1 MLSTYLL
8 EDNAA
13 ELANVREFLAQR
25 CPQVEVVGA
34 AGEMEEAFDG
44 ISLTRPDLLI
54 SDINIIGGRCYALLD
69 RLNDAG
75 QLAGLRIV
83 FMTLFRDFDL
93 VREELAHAPV
103 DFLEKPFTADDLQ
116 RAVEKV
122 AQIPVT
128 PQTHRQVERLLE
140 LLSGEGIPPPLPLLL
155 GNPLPEARTA
165 RSLREILRRWFRRRA

>member
-1 MLSTYLL
+1 MLKIYIV

-25 CPQVEVVGA
+25 CPQMEIAGA
-34 AGEMEEAFDG
+34 AGEMEEAFEG
-44 ISLTRPDLLI
+44 IRRSRPDLLI
-54 SDINIIGGRCYALLD
+54 SDINIIGGRCYELLA
-69 RLNDAG
+69 RLAELG

-128 PQTHRQVERLLE
+128 SQTHRQVERLLE